1 MLAASSTTLQTL
13 DYRVLDYRV
22 KPPSFDA
29 VDSIDLALP
38 VALRQTARKWIEGN
52 PVAYGRIGAK
62 RRGVGQLQ
70 R

>member
-13 DYRVLDYRV
+13 DYRV
-22 KPPSFDA
+22 KPPSLDA
-29 VDSIDLALP
+29 ADSIDLALS

-62 RRGVGQLQ
+62 RRGVGQPQ